1 MIRTADEGDAAALAE
16 LMTQLGYR
24 TTAEEMRER
33 LRSILRNPDFTTFV
47 AMEENEVCGMIGLS
61 ASTGYE
67 HNDRT
72 GRIMALVVDE
82 RMRGRGIGRALLA
95 AAEDYFAREK
105 IVRVVLTSRFTRERA
120 HAFYESL
127 GYVRTGLRFMKEL
140 PIPLGATQHVCIL
153 VYRDLRG
160 RPGSQ

>member
-1 MIRTADEGDAAALAE
+1 MIRAAEESDAPALAE
-16 LMTQLGYR
+16 LMSQLGYQ
-24 TTAEEMRER
+24 TTTEEMRER
-33 LRSILRNPDFTTFV
+33 LRAIFRHRDFTTFV
-47 AMEENEVCGMIGLS
+47 AVDDNEVCGMIGLS
-61 ASTGYE
+61 ASVGYE

-72 GRIMALVVDE
+72 GRIMALVVHE
-82 RMRGRGIGRALLA
+82 RMRGRGIGHALLA

-140 PIPLGATQHVCIL
+140 PS
-153 VYRDLRG
+153 R
-160 RPGSQ
+160 

>member
-1 MIRTADEGDAAALAE
+1 MIRAAEESDAPALAE
-16 LMTQLGYR
+16 LMSQLGYQ
-24 TTAEEMRER
+24 TTTEEMRER
-33 LRSILRNPDFTTFV
+33 LRAIFRHRDFTTFV
-47 AMEENEVCGMIGLS
+47 AVDDNEVCGMIGLS
-61 ASTGYE
+61 ASVGYE
-67 HNDRT
+67 HDDRT
-72 GRIMALVVDE
+72 GRIMALVVHE

-140 PIPLGATQHVCIL
+140 PT
-153 VYRDLRG
+153 R
-160 RPGSQ
+160 

>member
-1 MIRTADEGDAAALAE
+1 MIRAAEESDAPALSE
-16 LMTQLGYR
+16 LMRQLGYQ

-33 LRSILRNPDFTTFV
+33 LRVIFRHRDFTTFV
-47 AMEENEVCGMIGLS
+47 AVDDNEVCGMIGLS
-61 ASTGYE
+61 ASVGYE
-67 HNDRT
+67 DNDRT
-72 GRIMALVVDE
+72 GKIMALVVHE
-82 RMRGRGIGRALLA
+82 RMRGRGLGRALLA

-140 PIPLGATQHVCIL
+140 PP
-153 VYRDLRG
+153 R
-160 RPGSQ
+160 

>member
-1 MIRTADEGDAAALAE
+1 MIRPAEESDAPPLAE
-16 LMTQLGYR
+16 LMTQLGYQ

-33 LRSILRNPDFTTFV
+33 LLFILPHGDFATFV
-47 AMEENEVCGMIGLS
+47 AVEENEVCGMIGLS
-61 ASTGYE
+61 ASIGYE

-72 GRIMALVVDE
+72 GRIMALVVHE

-95 AAEDYFAREK
+95 AAEDYFARARV
-105 IVRVVLTSRFTRERA
+105 VRVVLTSRFTREKA

-140 PIPLGATQHVCIL
+140 PI
-153 VYRDLRG
+153 R
-160 RPGSQ
+160 